1 MLRQKYSKKKR
12 REKFKNKT
20 KKKYSGGGE
29 GDRTRPN
36 TGRRAREKRK
46 KEEAVMKQNEEILE
60 RLNREAGIATSR
72 QNEETMQ
79 KLLEDSSSSSQTSAS
94 LTPTSS
100 LVEEMDAL
108 LEPIQCRRGDN
119 SKDCDGKDG
128 AKKKK
133 VERKKCK
140 SKGGKVVNKN
150 SKNEACE
157 LKMRPIGV
165 NCPPGSERDKH
176 CEKVFGSELPCRSTE
191 DPRNCLA
198 QPDRVTESGITSSTL
213 MSYNNRE
220 GELDR
225 YKIDERRQKPPPIDG
240 YSKENRGTMPMKG
253 PEAIA
258 SQPLPEGWS
267 EEFDSVS
274 MRKYYVNNLSGTSQ
288 WEKPTTPAVSESS
301 DISSSGSVQAAV
313 AQLES
318 RGASK
323 DEQPVSTGLTANS
336 QCALMKKGEM
346 RYAAEVHDEDG
357 DGEVEYTGRSAAA
370 PSDPMCNK
378 PPPSGWDQATDEAMD
393 KIYYYNSTTGEKSWT
408 YPEQS
413 TLPASKVQETVAQLE
428 SRGASK
434 DEQPV
439 STGLTANSQCALMKK
454 GEMRYAAEVHDE
466 DGDGEVEYTGRSAA
480 APSDPMCNKP
490 PPSGWDQATDE
501 AMDKIYYYNST
512 TGEKSWTYPEQST
525 LPASKV
531 QETVAQLENRDNN
544 EEAAVAKKLTPN
556 SQCAIVKKGT
566 ISYAAEVEEGEKGEL
581 EYTGQVASSASSDLC
596 NKELPEGWSQ
606 SMDENTQKIYYY
618 NSTTGER
625 SWTFPQSSGSSKPT
639 ASNSANPTSPNAGPV
654 AAAAAAVPAP
664 AVSSTHKKSKK
675 QIIFELNYEKTFQHV
690 LQNLRP

>member
-1 MLRQKYSKKKR
+1 
-12 REKFKNKT
+12 
-20 KKKYSGGGE
+20 
-29 GDRTRPN
+29 
-36 TGRRAREKRK
+36 
-46 KEEAVMKQNEEILE
+46 MKQNEEILE

-119 SKDCDGKDG
+119 SKICDGKDG

-378 PPPSGWDQATDEAMD
+378 PPPSGWDQATDEE
-393 KIYYYNSTTGEKSWT
+393 TG
-408 YPEQS
+408 
-413 TLPASKVQETVAQLE
+413 
-428 SRGASK
+428 
-434 DEQPV
+434 
-439 STGLTANSQCALMKK
+439 
-454 GEMRYAAEVHDE
+454 
-466 DGDGEVEYTGRSAA
+466 
-480 APSDPMCNKP
+480 
-490 PPSGWDQATDE
+490 
-501 AMDKIYYYNST
+501 KIYYYNST

>member
-20 KKKYSGGGE
+20 KKKYSGGGPR
-29 GDRTRPN
+29 GRTRPN
-36 TGRRAREKRK
+36 TGRRARAQRERD
-46 KEEAVMKQNEEILE
+46 EAVMKQNREMLE
-60 RLNREAGIATSR
+60 RLNRDAGIATQR

-79 KLLEDSSSSSQTSAS
+79 KLLEDSRSSLQTSTS
-94 LTPTSS
+94 LPPQTAI
-100 LVEEMDAL
+100 EAEFDAI
-108 LEPIQCRRGDN
+108 LEPIVCRRGDN
-119 SKDCDGKDG
+119 SKKCDGKDG

-133 VERKKCK
+133 AARKKCK
-140 SKGGKVVNKN
+140 RKGGEVVKKN

-157 LKMRPIGV
+157 LKMRPMGI

-191 DPRNCLA
+191 DTRNCLA
-198 QPDRVTESGITSSTL
+198 QPDRVTESGLTSSSL

-240 YSKENRGTMPMKG
+240 YSKENRGTMPVKG

-288 WEKPTTPAVSESS
+288 WETPTTPAVSESS

-318 RGASK
+318 REASK
-323 DEQPVSTGLTANS
+323 DEQPVSTGLTTNS
-336 QCALMKKGEM
+336 QCALMKKGEI

-378 PPPSGWDQATDEAMD
+378 PPPSGWDQATDQATG

-408 YPEQS
+408 YPEQ
-413 TLPASKVQETVAQLE
+413 
-428 SRGASK
+428 
-434 DEQPV
+434 
-439 STGLTANSQCALMKK
+439 
-454 GEMRYAAEVHDE
+454 
-466 DGDGEVEYTGRSAA
+466 
-480 APSDPMCNKP
+480 
-490 PPSGWDQATDE
+490 
-501 AMDKIYYYNST
+501 T
-512 TGEKSWTYPEQST
+512 TS
-525 LPASKV
+525 PASKV
-531 QETVAQLENRDNN
+531 QETVAQLENRDSS

-556 SQCAIVKKGT
+556 SQCAIIKKGT
-566 ISYAAEVEEGEKGEL
+566 ISYAAEVQEGEKGEL
-581 EYTGQVASSASSDLC
+581 EYTGEVASSASSDLC

-625 SWTFPQSSGSSKPT
+625 SWTFPQSSDSSKST
-639 ASNSANPTSPNAGPV
+639 ASDPANPTSPNVGSV
-654 AAAAAAVPAP
+654 AAAAASS
-664 AVSSTHKKSKK
+664 VSSTHKKSKK

-690 LQNLRP
+690 LQSLRP